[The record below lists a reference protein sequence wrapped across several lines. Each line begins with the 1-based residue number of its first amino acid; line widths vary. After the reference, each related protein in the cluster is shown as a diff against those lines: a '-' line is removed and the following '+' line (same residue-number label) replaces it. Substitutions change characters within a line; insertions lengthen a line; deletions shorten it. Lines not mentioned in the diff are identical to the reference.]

1 MPEHSI
7 PEQHKRIV
15 IVTGGAQNIGL
26 AISRRFLQEGATVV
40 AADLQAPGQEEG
52 LEYIHTDLRSES
64 SVSALMQT
72 TFERYGRLD
81 ALINNAGVCIEIPLQ
96 EMTSEQWDLV
106 MEVNVKGVFLT
117 TKHALA
123 PLQQSI
129 CSSPAIVN
137 ISSIEGRGANPLHAV
152 YGASKGAVASFTKN
166 VALEYGAFG
175 IRCNAVA
182 PGWIN
187 TPFNESL
194 LNQYPD
200 REQVDREI
208 AALHPVGRL
217 GSPED
222 VAEAV
227 FWLASD
233 AAAFITG
240 QEFVVDGGRLAKL
253 PLPKL

>member
-1 MPEHSI
+1 VVEHLNA
-7 PEQHKRIV
+7 ERRQRIV

-26 AISRRFLQEGATVV
+26 AISRRFMQDDAIVI
-40 AADLQAPGQEEG
+40 AADLQAPQEEG
-52 LEYIHTDLRSES
+52 LEYIETDLRSES
-64 SVSALMQT
+64 SVSSLMKT
-72 TFERYGRLD
+72 VLERYGRLD
-81 ALINNAGVCIEIPLQ
+81 TLVNNAGVCIEVPLQ
-96 EMTSEQWDLV
+96 ETTVEQWDLV

-117 TKHALA
+117 TKHALPA
-123 PLQQSI
+123 LQQSI
-129 CSSPAIVN
+129 YSAPAIIN

-152 YGASKGAVASFTKN
+152 YGASKGAVAAFTRN

-194 LNQYPD
+194 LSQYPD
-200 REQVDREI
+200 REQVDQEI

-217 GSPED
+217 GTPED
-222 VAEAV
+222 VAETV

-233 AAAFITG
+233 AASFVTG

>member
-1 MPEHSI
+1 M
-7 PEQHKRIV
+7 
-15 IVTGGAQNIGL
+15 
-26 AISRRFLQEGATVV
+26 F
-40 AADLQAPGQEEG
+40 AAEARHLSHE
-52 LEYIHTDLRSES
+52 L
-64 SVSALMQT
+64 
-72 TFERYGRLD
+72 
-81 ALINNAGVCIEIPLQ
+81 LQ
-96 EMTSEQWDLV
+96 EMTGEQWDLV

-117 TKHALA
+117 TKYAFTA
-123 PLQQSI
+123 LQQSI

-137 ISSIEGRGANPLHAV
+137 ISSIEGRGANPLHAA
-152 YGASKGAVASFTKN
+152 YGASKGAVASFTRN
-166 VALEYGAFG
+166 TALEYGAFG

-194 LNQYPD
+194 LSQYPD

-222 VAEAV
+222 VAEMV

-233 AAAFITG
+233 AASFVTG
-240 QEFVVDGGRLAKL
+240 QEFVVDGGRLAAQ
-253 PLPKL
+253 